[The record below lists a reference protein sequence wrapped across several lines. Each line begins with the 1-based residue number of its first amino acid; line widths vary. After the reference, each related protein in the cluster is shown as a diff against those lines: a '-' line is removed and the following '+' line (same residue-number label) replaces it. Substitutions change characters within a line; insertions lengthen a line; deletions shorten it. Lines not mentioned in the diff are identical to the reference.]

1 MSDPHIDID
10 DLENE
15 APPATGGAI
24 PHEKAHANPNPAQG
38 ATRDFEDE
46 DEHWPL
52 GNFGE
57 MVANMNRQFRHW
69 QDKFGAGLG
78 RPGDLEFIPPET
90 RRHLRASQREFL
102 LAWRS
107 LIDFSLERLDRR
119 DLRDELRHE
128 ANVSGKA
135 ETMRGSNKIIV
146 EEVDE

>member
-10 DLENE
+10 ELENE
-15 APPATGGAI
+15 VPPATGASI
-24 PHEKAHANPNPAQG
+24 PREKAQANPNPASDP
-38 ATRDFEDE
+38 ARDFEDE
-46 DEHWPL
+46 DERWPL
-52 GNFGE
+52 GSFGE
-57 MVANMNRQFRHW
+57 MVANMNRQFRHL
-69 QDKFGAGLG
+69 QDKFGGLG
-78 RPGDLEFIPPET
+78 KPGDFEFVPPET

-128 ANVSGKA
+128 ANVSGTA

>member
-15 APPATGGAI
+15 VPSTAGASI
-24 PHEKAHANPNPAQG
+24 PREKGQANPNP
-38 ATRDFEDE
+38 RDFEEE

-52 GNFGE
+52 GSFGE
-57 MVANMNRQFRHW
+57 MVANVNRQFRRL
-69 QDKFGAGLG
+69 QEKFGPGIG
-78 RPGDLEFIPPET
+78 KPGDLEIIPPET

-107 LIDFSLERLDRR
+107 LIDSSLERLDRR
-119 DLRDELRHE
+119 DLRDELRRE
-128 ANVSGKA
+128 ANVTDKA